1 MKELREIWNIMKYLF
16 SHTPRHQ
23 QDTIR
28 FSSQAQREGGNYLEE
43 IYEISEIY
51 GIQEIYQVCEKRDF
65 FAWFL
70 VGRHWGSGR
79 AEDHAFCFFKKVR
92 NSQIFIHTKPPHT
105 CFQPFV
111 VLFVLLV
118 YLLLSQWYT
127 DFPIFK
133 SFSLSLVLL
142 REFC

>member
-92 NSQIFIHTKPPHT
+92 NSQIFYSHEAPTYMLSALCCVICAACIFAFVAMIHR
-105 CFQPFV
+105 
-111 VLFVLLV
+111 
-118 YLLLSQWYT
+118 
-127 DFPIFK
+127 
-133 SFSLSLVLL
+133 FSH
-142 REFC
+142 F